1 MGSAVN
7 GGESYDVTFAT
18 CSSEQLWEPNADDVS
33 GACATTRPA
42 KGAERGAPDADPLP
56 RFIKDRAK
64 CQPAPP
70 SIWPEMIRRAPRVE
84 PP

>member
-1 MGSAVN
+1 MSIR
-7 GGESYDVTFAT
+7 
-18 CSSEQLWEPNADDVS
+18 
-33 GACATTRPA
+33 ATTLISRPA

-56 RFIKDRAK
+56 HFIKDRVK

-70 SIWPEMIRRAPRVE
+70 SIWPEMIRGAPRVE

>member
-1 MGSAVN
+1 VGSAVN

-42 KGAERGAPDADPLP
+42 KGAERGAPHADPLP
-56 RFIKDRAK
+56 RFIKK
-64 CQPAPP
+64 TGPSVNPP
-70 SIWPEMIRRAPRVE
+70 LLPFGQR
-84 PP
+84 

>member
-33 GACATTRPA
+33 GACAATHHLEQT
-42 KGAERGAPDADPLP
+42 KER
-56 RFIKDRAK
+56 
-64 CQPAPP
+64 
-70 SIWPEMIRRAPRVE
+70 ERVSRVNRHY
-84 PP
+84 